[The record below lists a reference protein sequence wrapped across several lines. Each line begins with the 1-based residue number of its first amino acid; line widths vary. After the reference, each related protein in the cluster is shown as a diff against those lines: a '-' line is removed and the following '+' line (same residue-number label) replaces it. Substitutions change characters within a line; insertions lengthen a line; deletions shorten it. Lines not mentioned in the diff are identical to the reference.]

1 MKLNSVPSGFYVA
14 LCLASALAHAQTGR
28 PLNDTGITICRDATG
43 SVAGCTAVATTAP
56 GQDARF
62 GRDAAAGASTLLP
75 AKVGGGIAGFDF
87 SKISNTGALV
97 PVNTAVGATSNS
109 HTCTRDN
116 VTGLYWH
123 LAPISLTPGVGTTP
137 IVFTPGTT
145 SYSSGSSVNFGIDW
159 YDPNFSTNGGY
170 AGINRSASGTNP
182 SPSSTYTDTNI
193 LVSAVNAAARC
204 TRANWRLPTAR
215 ELISIIAFVDGDNA
229 SNRLDPTYFP
239 LAVGSTNFWTSQTKP
254 GASSEKFIVAVDG
267 YGLVTTFTTYR
278 TAMLVSQ

>member
-1 MKLNSVPSGFYVA
+1 MKFNFVPSGFCLA
-14 LCLASALAHAQTGR
+14 LCLGSALAYAQTGR

-87 SKISNTGALV
+87 SKMSNTNVLV
-97 PVNTAVGATSNS
+97 PVSTAVGAASNL

-123 LAPISLTPGVGTTP
+123 LAPISLAPGIGTTP
-137 IVFTPGTT
+137 IVISPGTYNSAP
-145 SYSSGSSVNFGIDW
+145 SYFVVDW
-159 YDPNFSTNGGY
+159 YDPNFSTNGGF
-170 AGINRSASGTNP
+170 AGTNRSASGSNP
-182 SPSSTYTDTNI
+182 SPSSAATDTNI
-193 LVSAVNAAARC
+193 LVAAANAAARC
-204 TRANWRLPTAR
+204 TRINWRLPTAR

-254 GASSEKFIVAVDG
+254 GASSQKFYVAIDSSA
-267 YGLVTTFTTYR
+267 LVGSGSTYS
-278 TAMLVSQ
+278 TNVSAILVSQ